1 MQQDVKDSFKFLKKM
16 VQELDFLFIVCN
28 LFWVTLVRKESL
40 RKVCN
45 NINLMA

>member
-28 LFWVTLVRKESL
+28 LFWVRKESL

-45 NINLMA
+45 NINLMV